1 VVAVVVARTTSPKI
15 QTPAVVLNNEVVS
28 VAMALR
34 MMPMLQMVP
43 VPVPV
48 LVLRVLQM
56 LLIWWVVQVL
66 LQWQVAG
73 AEATWVVVLQEVSAA
88 AATLFVRVRLRRVGG
103 ARSHFLRASLFLP
116 MSRVVKTLCVR
127 NP

>member
-1 VVAVVVARTTSPKI
+1 MAVARTTSPKN

-34 MMPMLQMVP
+34 MMVPGMVP

-56 LLIWWVVQVL
+56 FLVCCMVRVL

-73 AEATWVVVLQEVSAA
+73 AGATWVVVLQEVSAA

-116 MSRVVKTLCVR
+116 MSRVVKRLCVR

>member
-1 VVAVVVARTTSPKI
+1 VVAVAVARTTSPKN

-28 VAMALR
+28 VAMVLR
-34 MMPMLQMVP
+34 MMVP
-43 VPVPV
+43 GMV

-56 LLIWWVVQVL
+56 LLVWWVVHVL
-66 LQWQVAG
+66 LMQWQVAEAG
-73 AEATWVVVLQEVSAA
+73 ATWVVVLQEVSAA

-116 MSRVVKTLCVR
+116 MSRVVKRLCVR